1 MRELRFFITQ
11 VFTFS
16 YFCGKIATGGFASCK
31 TKNQVQITI
40 SQAVKKEND
49 MKSKDSA
56 EMKTKLIPY
65 ILFPMLIGVL
75 TGILIFLFKIGA
87 SSVMHWSERIYTFA
101 RQNPRYLPLLIVGAT
116 VLGIVSALIL
126 TFAKE
131 CRGGGIPTAVA
142 SIRGLI
148 PMKWG
153 QGIFALYAS
162 ALLTYLVGVPLGNE
176 GPSVQMG
183 AAVGKGSSKLSGK
196 NKLAWERY
204 FMTGGACSG
213 FAIVTGAPLSGIM
226 FALEEAHRRFSTTLF
241 AVASVSVLFGT
252 VTYRYLAF
260 FFRVDI
266 AFLDLDISEVLPM
279 KYLWSAILIGALC
292 GICSLLLTKSYR
304 IARKISETKA
314 GKIPFIVK
322 FMLIFAVTAI
332 LGFFS
337 ANFIG
342 TGHSLIEEILH
353 GEIVWYTVLLIFF
366 VRAVLTVY
374 ANHEGVSGGV
384 FVPTLAFGAM
394 IASIVAKMLISLK
407 LVDSQYYVILIIVG
421 MASFL
426 SASSRTPITAIAF
439 SAEAL
444 CGAGNIIPV
453 VFGVVISYII
463 AEVSG
468 DTSFTDT
475 VIEYRTEAA
484 HRGKTPVVVNSHLRV
499 RKGSFADGM
508 EIRDILWP
516 PTCAVLS
523 VDRKSSRFFHRSL
536 YEIRG
541 GDLIHLHYQT
551 YDPEQT
557 KEMLIAILGNQPD
570 DKYAHTH
577 PGDDDHI
584 IPSD

>member
-1 MRELRFFITQ
+1 MINLR
-11 VFTFS
+11 S
-16 YFCGKIATGGFASCK
+16 D
-31 TKNQVQITI
+31 
-40 SQAVKKEND
+40 KKENT
-49 MKSKDSA
+49 MKTKGSSEA
-56 EMKTKLIPY
+56 KTKLIPY

-75 TGILIFLFKIGA
+75 SGVLIFLFKIGA
-87 SSVMHWSERIYTFA
+87 STVIHWSEQVYELV
-101 RQNPRYLPLLIVGAT
+101 RQNPKYLPLFIVGAA

-148 PMKWG
+148 PMRWG

-162 ALLTYLVGVPLGNE
+162 ALLTFFAGVPLGNE

-183 AAVGKGSSKLSGK
+183 AAVGKGSSRLSGN

-252 VTYRYLAF
+252 VTFRYLAF
-260 FFRVDI
+260 FFGVNT
-266 AFLDLDISEVLPM
+266 AFLDLTITEVLPM
-279 KYLWSAILIGALC
+279 KYLWSAILIGAVC
-292 GICSLLLTKSYR
+292 GIGSLLLTKFYR
-304 IARKISETKA
+304 VIKKITKTRA
-314 GKIPFIVK
+314 GKIPFVAK
-322 FMLIFAVTAI
+322 FMIIFAVTAV

-342 TGHSLIEEILH
+342 TGHTLIEEILH
-353 GEIVWYTVLLIFF
+353 GKIVWYAILLIFF
-366 VRAVLTVY
+366 IRAVLTVC

-394 IASIVAKMLISLK
+394 IASVMADAFIALG
-407 LVDSQYYVILIIVG
+407 LVEEQYYVILIIVG

-453 VFGVVISYII
+453 VFGVVVSYLI
-463 AEVSG
+463 AEISG
-468 DTSFTDT
+468 DTSFADT
-475 VIEYRTEAA
+475 VIESRTEAA
-484 HRGKTPVVVNSHLRV
+484 HHGKTAVIVDSHMKV

-523 VDRKSSRFFHRSL
+523 IDRKRADFLRHSP
-536 YEIRG
+536 YEIRE

-551 YDPEQT
+551 YNPEQT
-557 KEMLIAILGNQPD
+557 MELLTSILGNQPD
-570 DKYAHTH
+570 DKNARTH
-577 PGDDDHI
+577 LGGDDHI
-584 IPSD
+584 VPSD